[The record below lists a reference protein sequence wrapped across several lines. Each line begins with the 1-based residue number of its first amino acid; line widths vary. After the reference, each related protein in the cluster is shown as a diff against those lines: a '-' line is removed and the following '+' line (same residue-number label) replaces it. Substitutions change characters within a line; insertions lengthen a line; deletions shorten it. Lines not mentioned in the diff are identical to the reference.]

1 MSMEQDNILKKTLG
15 SYYSIILNVLAVY
28 AIYFLCRIVFY
39 VSNLSFYEQQTDG
52 SVFFNIIKGGFFFDT
67 SAIIYTNLLYFIL
80 AALPLHIKEPSKT
93 YSKVL
98 KYVFVITN
106 SIAIISN
113 FVDCVYFRYTG
124 RRTTST
130 VFDEFKNEDN
140 ITGIVF
146 KEIANS
152 WYLVF
157 IAAIFILALVIVYR
171 KNKLFSV
178 TKPTKNFVTYYGIRL
193 IFLVII
199 VLLSI
204 IGIRGGIDR
213 STRPIALSNASQYVK
228 RPVETALVLNTPF
241 SIIRTIGNKPFIT
254 PEYFNA
260 DSLESIYT
268 PLHQPSTPDSIARG
282 KGKNV
287 VVFIIESFAKEY
299 IGALNPRLEGGNYKG
314 YTPFTDSLVN
324 QSLTFEYSYCNG
336 RKSIDAMPSILSSIP
351 YFVEPFF
358 LTPAALNDLSGI
370 ARELK
375 SEGYYSAFFHG
386 AKNGS
391 MGFEAFANATGFDDY
406 YGRTEFDMEEK
417 YGGEKEFDGFWAIW
431 DEPFFQFYADKM
443 NEFKQPFVTA
453 MFSASSHHPFNIPH
467 KYKDIYPE
475 ENLPIHKC
483 IRYTDNALR
492 NFFNTAKQYDWYNN
506 SIFVICND
514 HTNQSDHQEYQ
525 TDLGTF
531 GGTIIF
537 YSPGDSLLI
546 GHSNKIA
553 QQIDVMPTILS
564 YLGYQK
570 PYISF
575 GCDLL
580 TTPEDQTFA
589 VSYNNGIY
597 QYVKN
602 GYLLQFNGEKTTAV
616 YKLDDIML
624 KNNLLGQVSEQ
635 NTMEKEIKAIVQQYM
650 QRMNEN
656 NLIAK

>member
-52 SVFFNIIKGGFFFDT
+52 SVFINIIKGGFFFDT

-152 WYLVF
+152 WYLVL

-178 TKPTKNFVTYYGIRL
+178 TKPTKNYVTYYGIRL

-254 PEYFNA
+254 PEYFDA

-324 QSLTFEYSYCNG
+324 HSLTFEYSYCNG

-417 YGGEKEFDGFWAIW
+417 YGGENEFDGFWAIW

-453 MFSASSHHPFNIPH
+453 MFSASSHHPFNIPQ

-506 SIFVICND
+506 TIFVICND

-635 NTMEKEIKAIVQQYM
+635 NAMEKEIKAIVQQYM

>member
-1 MSMEQDNILKKTLG
+1 MEQDNILKKTLG

-52 SVFFNIIKGGFFFDT
+52 SVFINIIKGGFFFDT

-152 WYLVF
+152 WYLVL

-178 TKPTKNFVTYYGIRL
+178 TKPTKNYVTYYGIRL

-254 PEYFNA
+254 PEYFDA

-324 QSLTFEYSYCNG
+324 HSLTFEYSYCNG

-417 YGGEKEFDGFWAIW
+417 YGGENEFDGFWAIW

-453 MFSASSHHPFNIPH
+453 MFSASSHHPFNIPQ

-506 SIFVICND
+506 TIFVICND

-635 NTMEKEIKAIVQQYM
+635 NAMEKEIKAIVQQYM